1 LGARDL
7 KTEPLEPLFPR
18 LTAGRGAPSAERVA
32 AHQKARL
39 QGAMVEAVAR
49 HGYAETTLRE
59 LVTLAGVS
67 KSAFYD
73 HFENKQGCFLSTF
86 DEIVA
91 VLSQRVTEA
100 YRSGKNN
107 DVRDRLI
114 AGLSVFLVT
123 TVEEPA
129 AASLAAVDSL
139 TLGAAGVKHRE
150 RASEG
155 FEAMI
160 AQSFERSPSPRQM
173 PPSTVKAV
181 VAGIRGVT
189 YRRLRSG
196 KQAELP
202 GLVYELVDWALRY
215 QEPEGEV
222 TLRAMA
228 AAGEPAPPPPA
239 AIAAELSWE
248 EPPDSQ
254 RSRQSLSQRERMM
267 RGAARLV
274 VQRGYEAL
282 TIPAISTA
290 AGVSNKTFYEHFNS
304 KRDAFLAAFE
314 ELSTEALS
322 VTAAAMKSAGERP
335 EALGTGMRAM
345 LEYVAGNELFSRLAF
360 FELASAGPMAMDR
373 ADAVLDGFTAFLE
386 PAAGEARATVPA
398 AIREAIGS
406 GIWAVI
412 QHEIH
417 HGRGAELPALA
428 PELIRLGL
436 APLDGASTA
445 AQPAATRRAS

>member
-1 LGARDL
+1 
-7 KTEPLEPLFPR
+7 
-18 LTAGRGAPSAERVA
+18 
-32 AHQKARL
+32 
-39 QGAMVEAVAR
+39 MVEAVAR

-67 KSAFYD
+67 KSAFYE
-73 HFENKQGCFLSTF
+73 HFENKQDCFLSTF

-91 VLSQRVTEA
+91 ILSQRVTEA
-100 YRSGKNN
+100 YRSGG
-107 DVRDRLI
+107 DVREGLV
-114 AGLSVFLVT
+114 AGLSVFLAT
-123 TVEEPA
+123 AAEEPA
-129 AASLAAVDSL
+129 AGSLAAVDSL
-139 TLGAAGVKHRE
+139 TLGAAGVEHRE

-189 YRRLRSG
+189 YRRLRNG
-196 KQAELP
+196 TEAELP
-202 GLVYELVDWALRY
+202 GLVDELVDWALQY

-228 AAGEPAPPPPA
+228 AAAKPASPPPA
-239 AIAAELSWE
+239 AMTAELTWE

-254 RSRQSLSQRERMM
+254 RSRHQLSQRERMV
-267 RGAARLV
+267 RGTARLV
-274 VQRGYEAL
+274 GERGYEAL

-290 AGVSNKTFYEHFNS
+290 AGVSNKTFYEHFDS

-314 ELSTEALS
+314 ALSTEALA
-322 VTAAAMKSAGERP
+322 VTTAAMGTAGERP
-335 EALGTGMRAM
+335 EALGAGMRAM
-345 LEYVAGNELFSRLAF
+345 LEYVSGNEIFARLAF
-360 FELASAGPMAMDR
+360 FELPSAGPAAMDR
-373 ADAVLDGFTAFLE
+373 ADAVLDGFTAFLD
-386 PAAGEARATVPA
+386 PGFAGKATVTV

-417 HGRGAELPALA
+417 HGRRTELPALA
-428 PELIRLGL
+428 PELIRLSL
-436 APLDGASTA
+436 APLDEA
-445 AQPAATRRAS
+445 